1 MLKIFKRHI
10 IEITL
15 TLAVFVLFL
24 ANAAGLFELV
34 FDLDAGAGNLA
45 AILRT
50 PEFYL
55 LVVIGLVLAL
65 GLPLLTPLQASALVL
80 VVMLPVFA
88 LGYRVESYRA
98 LIPMEYMLLTVLM
111 IFSVHV
117 LLRFFTQY
125 SEKQRIMSV
134 FGQYIPAELVRRLGD
149 NPGGLQLQGEAREL
163 SVMFCDV
170 HDFTPLSEEMEP
182 RQLAE
187 MMNALFNPVSEIIYH
202 HRGLID
208 KYLGDAVMA
217 VWGAPLD
224 DPQHAA
230 NAVAAAFEIQERLV
244 ALREEF
250 RERGWPPV
258 EMGIGVNTGI
268 ASVGNMGS
276 KYRVTYTA
284 IGDTVNLAARLQD
297 LTRVYNAKIIVGEN
311 TRKAFPAAT
320 YRELGLVEVKGKSG
334 LERLFEPCNPA
345 TDLES
350 TIVANLHRHNDAIRC
365 YQEREWE
372 LAEQLFGL
380 LKEENP
386 DDPLYDYYLSRISEF
401 KSRPPPPDWRGEIRF
416 SVG

>member
-1 MLKIFKRHI
+1 MLNIFKRHI
-10 IEITL
+10 VEISL
-15 TLAVFVLFL
+15 TVAVFALFL

-34 FDLDAGAGNLA
+34 FDLGAGAGNLA

-55 LVVIGLVLAL
+55 LLVIGLVLAL
-65 GLPLLTPLQASALVL
+65 GLPLLTPIQASALVL
-80 VVMLPVFA
+80 MVMLPVFA
-88 LGYRVESYRA
+88 LGYRVENYRA
-98 LIPMEYMLLTVLM
+98 QIPMEYMLLTVLM

-125 SEKQRIMSV
+125 SEKQRILSV

-149 NPGGLQLQGEAREL
+149 NPGGLKLEGEAREL

-170 HDFTPLSEEMEP
+170 HDFTSLSEEIEP
-182 RQLAE
+182 PQLAE
-187 MMNALFNPVSEIIYH
+187 MLNALFNPVSEIIYR

-208 KYLGDAVMA
+208 KYMGDAVMA
-217 VWGAPLD
+217 IWGAPLD

-230 NAVAAAFEIQERLV
+230 NAVAAAFEIQERL
-244 ALREEF
+244 ATLREEF
-250 RERGWPPV
+250 QERGWPPV
-258 EMGIGVNTGI
+258 EMGIGINTGI

-284 IGDTVNLAARLQD
+284 IGDTVNLADRLQE
-297 LTRVYNAKIIVGEN
+297 LTRVYNARIIVGEN
-311 TRKAFPAAT
+311 TRRAFPAAT
-320 YRELGLVEVKGKSG
+320 YRELGLMEVRGKSG
-334 LERLFEPCNPA
+334 LVRLFEPCNPA

-380 LKEENP
+380 LKQENP

-416 SVG
+416 RVG

>member
-1 MLKIFKRHI
+1 MLKLFKRHTT
-10 IEITL
+10 EILL

-34 FDLDAGAGNLA
+34 FDLGTGAGNLA
-45 AILRT
+45 AVLRT

-55 LVVIGLVLAL
+55 LLFVGLALVL
-65 GLPLLTPLQASALVL
+65 GLPLLTPTRASVLVL
-80 VVMLPVFA
+80 VVMVPVFV
-88 LGYRVESYRA
+88 LGYRVDSYRA
-98 LIPMEYMLLTVLM
+98 LIPMEYMLLTILM
-111 IFSVHV
+111 IFIVHV

-125 SEKQRIMSV
+125 SEKQRLMGI
-134 FGQYIPAELVRRLGD
+134 FGQYIPVELVRRLGE
-149 NPGGLQLQGEAREL
+149 NPGGLNLEGEAREL

-170 HDFTPLSEEMEP
+170 HDFTSISENVEP
-182 RQLAE
+182 RQLAD
-187 MMNALFNPVSEIIYH
+187 MLNTLFNPISDIIYGH
-202 HRGLID
+202 KGLID
-208 KYLGDAVMA
+208 KYIGDAVMA
-217 VWGAPLD
+217 IWGAPLD
-224 DPQHAA
+224 DPYHAS
-230 NAVAAAFEIQERLV
+230 NAVSAAFEIQERLV
-244 ALREEF
+244 NLRERF

-258 EMGIGVNTGI
+258 EMGIGINTGV

-297 LTRVYNAKIIVGEN
+297 LTRVYKARIIVGDS
-311 TRKAFPAAT
+311 TRRAFPVAI

-350 TIVANLHRHNDAIRC
+350 TIAANLHRHNDAIRC

-372 LAEQLFGL
+372 LADQLFSL
-380 LKEENP
+380 LKQENP
-386 DDPLYDYYLSRISEF
+386 EDPLYDYYLTRISEF

-416 SVG
+416 TVR

>member
-10 IEITL
+10 IEISL

-230 NAVAAAFEIQERLV
+230 NAVAAAFEIQERLL

>member
-1 MLKIFKRHI
+1 MLRIFKRHI
-10 IEITL
+10 IDISL
-15 TLAVFVLFL
+15 TLAVFALFL
-24 ANAAGLFELV
+24 ANAAGLFQLA

-55 LVVIGLVLAL
+55 LLLIGLVLAL
-65 GLPLLTPLQASALVL
+65 GLPLLTPIQASALVL

-88 LGYRVESYRA
+88 LGFRVESYRA

-117 LLRFFTQY
+117 LLKFFTQY

-134 FGQYIPAELVRRLGD
+134 FGQYIPAELVRRLGE

-170 HDFTPLSEEMEP
+170 HDFTPLSEGMEP

-187 MMNALFNPVSEIIYH
+187 MLNALFNPISEIIYRQH
-202 HRGLID
+202 GLID
-208 KYLGDAVMA
+208 KYMGDAVMA

-224 DPQHAA
+224 DPRHAA
-230 NAVAAAFEIQERLV
+230 NAVAAAFEIQERLL
-244 ALREEF
+244 ALRDEF
-250 RERGWPPV
+250 RQRGWPPV
-258 EMGIGVNTGI
+258 EMGIGINTGI
-268 ASVGNMGS
+268 ANVGNMGS
-276 KYRVTYTA
+276 KFRVTYTA

-297 LTRVYNAKIIVGEN
+297 LTRVYNARIIVGEN

-320 YRELGLVEVKGKSG
+320 YRELGLVGVRGKSG
-334 LERLFEPCNPA
+334 LERLFEPCNPT

-380 LKEENP
+380 LKQENP